1 MLSLLSPQDRG
12 NVDLQA
18 HPVVDEL
25 SRIAPEF
32 LVTGGSF
39 SRWLPHPRDVPRA
52 ERPRL
57 RLAAQR
63 QATGRCLIDLLATAG
78 LPPVEPEHLASGAR
92 EWPPGYTGSVSHK
105 GTTVAAALTCTDA
118 TKSIGIDIEM
128 RAQKGVPEL
137 PGLDSVEHP
146 PSVSATAG
154 RDVLF
159 AVKESGVQGAPSD
172 SRAST
177 RLHGRHRVLAA
188 VRCAAHA
195 GHRPRVRRRT
205 GGSLLDRRALVD
217 RVRGPVANLKPSALS
232 GGRARTTTTTR
243 SPPELM
249 PV

>member
-1 MLSLLSPQDRG
+1 MLSLLSPRDRG

-25 SRIAPEF
+25 SRIAPEL

-78 LPPVEPEHLASGAR
+78 LPRVEPEHLASGAR

-105 GTTVAAALTCTDA
+105 GTMVAAALTCTDA
-118 TKSIGIDIEM
+118 AKSIGIDIET
-128 RAQKGVPEL
+128 RTPKGVPEL

-159 AVKESGVQGAPSD
+159 AVKEAAFKALHPILACQLDFTDIAVSWLPSAAPHMLGTARAFGV
-172 SRAST
+172 
-177 RLHGRHRVLAA
+177 RLE
-188 VRCAAHA
+188 VRCSIAVPSWTVSAALW
-195 GHRPRVRRRT
+195 RI
-205 GGSLLDRRALVD
+205 
-217 RVRGPVANLKPSALS
+217 
-232 GGRARTTTTTR
+232 
-243 SPPELM
+243 
-249 PV
+249 